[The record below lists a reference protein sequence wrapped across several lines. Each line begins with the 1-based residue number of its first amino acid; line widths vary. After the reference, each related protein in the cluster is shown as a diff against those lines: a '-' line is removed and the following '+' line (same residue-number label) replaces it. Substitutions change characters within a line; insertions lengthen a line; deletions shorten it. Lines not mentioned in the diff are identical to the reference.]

1 MRAKKYDD
9 VTFTKEDLAQSAHYA
24 MRECVRLLGLGNRT
38 AALYYRHCAI
48 FWEKILFGDLNQD
61 DDWMD
66 SDYREMVAYATK
78 TLYGIPEGGTKE

>member
-1 MRAKKYDD
+1 MATKYNAVIFTKYDL
-9 VTFTKEDLAQSAHYA
+9 VRSANNA
-24 MRECVRLLGLGNRT
+24 MRECIRCLGLGNRT

-66 SDYREMVAYATK
+66 SDYREMVAYAVK
-78 TLYGIPEGGTKE
+78 TLYGVPEGGNMK